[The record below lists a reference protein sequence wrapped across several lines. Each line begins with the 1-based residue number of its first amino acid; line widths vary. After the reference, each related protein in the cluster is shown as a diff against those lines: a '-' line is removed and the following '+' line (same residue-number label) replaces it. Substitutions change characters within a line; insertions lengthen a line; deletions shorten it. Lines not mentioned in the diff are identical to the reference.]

1 MRRRLT
7 VVEHLP
13 LPHAGCPNAESV
25 DGSRTHPHVLDELA
39 WLELDFFDAL
49 RQGPILAAIVLLL
62 ALLVIVALLPR

>member
-1 MRRRLT
+1 M
-7 VVEHLP
+7 
-13 LPHAGCPNAESV
+13 